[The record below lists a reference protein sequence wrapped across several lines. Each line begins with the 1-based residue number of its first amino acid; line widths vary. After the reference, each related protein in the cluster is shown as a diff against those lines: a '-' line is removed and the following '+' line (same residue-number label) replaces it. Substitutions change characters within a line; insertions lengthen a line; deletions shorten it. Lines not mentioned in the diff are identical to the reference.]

1 MDMLMLMDGS
11 DGRIGYSILCSFL
24 FCVRD
29 GWSLILYMYKLEYRF
44 RLLFSPQVV
53 SLLLI
58 YCCGATFFFFFLIFE
73 VLWDLPVSFYFYFCF
88 DRRYLNGKE
97 D

>member
-44 RLLFSPQVV
+44 RLLFFPSDCFFIVDI
-53 SLLLI
+53 LLWS
-58 YCCGATFFFFFLIFE
+58 YFFFLIFE
-73 VLWDLPVSFYFYFCF
+73 VLWDLPVSFTFTFV
-88 DRRYLNGKE
+88 LIGGI
-97 D
+97 